1 MNDAQLYHLLFNAIT
16 DAIEAMQKM
25 NCGQALEILKKA
37 QQDTE
42 EAYLQ
47 REETDKSEDYMPCN
61 RGSVK
66 IQ

>member
-25 NCGQALEILKKA
+25 NWGQALEILKKA

-47 REETDKSEDYMPCN
+47 REEE
-61 RGSVK
+61 
-66 IQ
+66 

>member
-1 MNDAQLYHLLFNAIT
+1 MTLNFTIFLFNAIT

-25 NCGQALEILKKA
+25 NWGQALEILKKA

-47 REETDKSEDYMPCN
+47 REEK
-61 RGSVK
+61 
-66 IQ
+66 